1 MNEVPSG
8 YNPSKLLNLCI
19 HNMPSQNDDI
29 TDLEAGGD
37 NCVNIGAREHY
48 LTCNQGAAYF
58 CIDQLDLMGYN
69 KRFLPTS
76 FDFKVVLYQLEKN
89 KMLFGDAA
97 HCGAVDIRYS
107 DLTLTIPIMKPKVQ
121 LSKAINEL
129 MIQKGEEC
137 KYYITKYR
145 YFSHPL
151 PIGSRCVLINNMFN
165 GARPSRCITIVRSQ
179 NRYNGVHTLDPN
191 LIAFPNVYYFAIKLN
206 EAIIPPIVHNA
217 KEAYH
222 NLQKILD
229 CRYSEMPFS
238 YTDYSNCYGMIVTDL
253 SPNNDS
259 SDQVLPNSTSGVV
272 SLDMNFTADTVAAQ
286 QLICIAE
293 F

>member
-1 MNEVPSG
+1 
-8 YNPSKLLNLCI
+8 
-19 HNMPSQNDDI
+19 
-29 TDLEAGGD
+29 
-37 NCVNIGAREHY
+37 
-48 LTCNQGAAYF
+48 
-58 CIDQLDLMGYN
+58 
-69 KRFLPTS
+69 
-76 FDFKVVLYQLEKN
+76 
-89 KMLFGDAA
+89 
-97 HCGAVDIRYS
+97 
-107 DLTLTIPIMKPKVQ
+107 
-121 LSKAINEL
+121 
-129 MIQKGEEC
+129 
-137 KYYITKYR
+137 
-145 YFSHPL
+145 
-151 PIGSRCVLINNMFN
+151 MFN

-179 NRYNGVHTLDPN
+179 NRYNGAHTLDPN